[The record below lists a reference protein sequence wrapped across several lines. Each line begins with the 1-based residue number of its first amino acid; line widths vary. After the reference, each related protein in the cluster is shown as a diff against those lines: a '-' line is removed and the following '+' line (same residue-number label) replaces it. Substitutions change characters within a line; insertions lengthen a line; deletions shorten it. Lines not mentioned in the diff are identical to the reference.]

1 MAPDRAA
8 RLAAFYDLD
17 LRDDPGDLDLYLAL
31 ADREGGP
38 VLELGVG
45 TGRLAVPLAAA
56 GHAVTGVDDDAAMLA
71 RAAAR
76 WERPGRRRH
85 GRSRGGLE
93 LVQAD
98 LLEVDLGARFG
109 LAFLALNSLFL
120 MGTYERQVAAVRAL
134 ARHLRPGGLALVD
147 VWLPSADELSAYD
160 ARLALEWL
168 RPDEDGRHQVAKL
181 GSARLDTSAA
191 TVSLTTFFDRWA
203 SDGGPVERTA
213 RTDELRLVTA
223 AELTAMA
230 QAAGLGVEMLA
241 GDYRMEP
248 FLVLERSGCCSSDA
262 WYSRPVASALPDQI
276 RLLLVE
282 DVPQVAQYVRN
293 LLNSQ
298 QRIKLFDIQK
308 DGRAVA
314 EQIHQLRPDV
324 VMIDSLLQGRMKG
337 LQVAEQIRREGAGPP
352 IIILTVPQNPVQVDP
367 AKGVDRVLS
376 MPFTGFDL
384 VRS

>member
-1 MAPDRAA
+1 MTPDRAA

-76 WERPGRRRH
+76 WDDARATAH
-85 GRSRGGLE
+85 GPSTGALE

-120 MGTYERQVAAVRAL
+120 MATYERQVAAVRAL
-134 ARHLRPGGLALVD
+134 ARHLRTGGLALVD

-168 RPDEDGRHQVAKL
+168 RPDEDGLHQVAKL
-181 GSARLDTSAA
+181 GSARLDTAAA
-191 TVSLTTFFDRWA
+191 TVTLTTFFDRWA
-203 SDGGPVERTA
+203 TAGGPVERTA

-241 GDYRMEP
+241 GDYRMEAFGP
-248 FLVLERSGCCSSDA
+248 GAER
-262 WYSRPVASALPDQI
+262 V
-276 RLLLVE
+276 LLL
-282 DVPQVAQYVRN
+282 
-293 LLNSQ
+293 
-298 QRIKLFDIQK
+298 
-308 DGRAVA
+308 GR
-314 EQIHQLRPDV
+314 
-324 VMIDSLLQGRMKG
+324 
-337 LQVAEQIRREGAGPP
+337 
-352 IIILTVPQNPVQVDP
+352 
-367 AKGVDRVLS
+367 
-376 MPFTGFDL
+376 L
-384 VRS
+384 V

>member
-1 MAPDRAA
+1 VAPDRAA

-17 LRDDPGDLDLYLAL
+17 LSDDPGDLDLYLAL

-56 GHAVTGVDDDAAMLA
+56 GHVVTGVDDDAAMLA

-76 WERPGRRRH
+76 WAGTRMKAHAAAGA
-85 GRSRGGLE
+85 GGLE

-98 LLEVDLGARFG
+98 LLDVDLGSRFG

-160 ARLALEWL
+160 ARLALEWQ
-168 RPDEDGRHQVAKL
+168 RPDEDGMHQVAKL
-181 GSARLDTSAA
+181 GSARLDMSAA
-191 TVSLTTFFDRWA
+191 TVTLTTFFDRWA
-203 SDGGPVERTA
+203 TAGGPVERTA

-223 AELTAMA
+223 AELRAMA

-248 FLVLERSGCCSSDA
+248 FGPGAER
-262 WYSRPVASALPDQI
+262 V
-276 RLLLVE
+276 LLL
-282 DVPQVAQYVRN
+282 
-293 LLNSQ
+293 
-298 QRIKLFDIQK
+298 
-308 DGRAVA
+308 GR
-314 EQIHQLRPDV
+314 
-324 VMIDSLLQGRMKG
+324 
-337 LQVAEQIRREGAGPP
+337 
-352 IIILTVPQNPVQVDP
+352 
-367 AKGVDRVLS
+367 
-376 MPFTGFDL
+376 L
-384 VRS
+384 V

>member
-1 MAPDRAA
+1 VASDRAA
-8 RLAAFYDLD
+8 RLAAYYDLD

-31 ADREGGP
+31 ADREGGS

-76 WERPGRRRH
+76 WQDVRARARRSPA
-85 GRSRGGLE
+85 GSLE

-98 LLEVDLGARFG
+98 LLEVALGARFG

-120 MGTYERQVAAVRAL
+120 MGTYERQVAAVQAL

-168 RPDEDGRHQVAKL
+168 RPDEDGIHQVAKV

-191 TVSLTTFFDRWA
+191 TVTLTTFFDRWA
-203 SDGGPVERTA
+203 TAGGPVERTA

-248 FLVLERSGCCSSDA
+248 FGPGAER
-262 WYSRPVASALPDQI
+262 V
-276 RLLLVE
+276 LLL
-282 DVPQVAQYVRN
+282 
-293 LLNSQ
+293 
-298 QRIKLFDIQK
+298 
-308 DGRAVA
+308 GR
-314 EQIHQLRPDV
+314 
-324 VMIDSLLQGRMKG
+324 
-337 LQVAEQIRREGAGPP
+337 
-352 IIILTVPQNPVQVDP
+352 
-367 AKGVDRVLS
+367 
-376 MPFTGFDL
+376 L
-384 VRS
+384 V

>member
-1 MAPDRAA
+1 MAPDRAT

-71 RAAAR
+71 RAAVR
-76 WERPGRRRH
+76 WEQARPTRH

-168 RPDEDGRHQVAKL
+168 RPDEDGRHHVAKL

-191 TVSLTTFFDRWA
+191 TVTLTTFFDRWA
-203 SDGGPVERTA
+203 TDGGLVERTA

-223 AELTAMA
+223 AELRAMA

-248 FLVLERSGCCSSDA
+248 FGPGAER
-262 WYSRPVASALPDQI
+262 V
-276 RLLLVE
+276 LLL
-282 DVPQVAQYVRN
+282 
-293 LLNSQ
+293 
-298 QRIKLFDIQK
+298 
-308 DGRAVA
+308 GR
-314 EQIHQLRPDV
+314 
-324 VMIDSLLQGRMKG
+324 
-337 LQVAEQIRREGAGPP
+337 
-352 IIILTVPQNPVQVDP
+352 
-367 AKGVDRVLS
+367 
-376 MPFTGFDL
+376 L
-384 VRS
+384 V

>member
-8 RLAAFYDLD
+8 RLAAYYDLD
-17 LRDDPGDLDLYLAL
+17 LREDPGDLDLYLAL

-76 WERPGRRRH
+76 WARARPTH
-85 GRSRGGLE
+85 GRSGGGLE
-93 LVQAD
+93 LVRAD

-168 RPDEDGRHQVAKL
+168 RPDEDGRQQVAKL

-191 TVSLTTFFDRWA
+191 TVSLTTLFDRWA
-203 SDGGPVERTA
+203 TDGGPVERTA

-248 FLVLERSGCCSSDA
+248 FGPGAER
-262 WYSRPVASALPDQI
+262 V
-276 RLLLVE
+276 LLL
-282 DVPQVAQYVRN
+282 
-293 LLNSQ
+293 
-298 QRIKLFDIQK
+298 
-308 DGRAVA
+308 GR
-314 EQIHQLRPDV
+314 
-324 VMIDSLLQGRMKG
+324 
-337 LQVAEQIRREGAGPP
+337 
-352 IIILTVPQNPVQVDP
+352 
-367 AKGVDRVLS
+367 
-376 MPFTGFDL
+376 L
-384 VRS
+384 V

>member
-76 WERPGRRRH
+76 WDGARAAA
-85 GRSRGGLE
+85 GRSREGALE

-120 MGTYERQVAAVRAL
+120 MRTYERQVAAVRAL

-168 RPDEDGRHQVAKL
+168 RPDEDGQHQVAKL

-191 TVSLTTFFDRWA
+191 TVTLTTFFDRWA
-203 SDGGPVERTA
+203 MAGGPVERTA
-213 RTDELRLVTA
+213 RSDELRLVTA

-241 GDYRMEP
+241 GDYRMEAFGP
-248 FLVLERSGCCSSDA
+248 GAER
-262 WYSRPVASALPDQI
+262 V
-276 RLLLVE
+276 LLL
-282 DVPQVAQYVRN
+282 
-293 LLNSQ
+293 
-298 QRIKLFDIQK
+298 
-308 DGRAVA
+308 GR
-314 EQIHQLRPDV
+314 
-324 VMIDSLLQGRMKG
+324 
-337 LQVAEQIRREGAGPP
+337 
-352 IIILTVPQNPVQVDP
+352 
-367 AKGVDRVLS
+367 
-376 MPFTGFDL
+376 L
-384 VRS
+384 V